1 MRWRNTADSWGL
13 VSIALHWIIGLVII
27 GLFGVGL
34 YMVDLGY
41 TDPLSNVLPEWHR
54 SLGILV
60 GGAIILRLVWRF
72 LSPPPEPLP
81 NYQRIEHIMAVFMH
95 WVLYV
100 LMVIIIVS
108 GYLIS
113 TADGRG
119 VSVFDWFEVPA
130 VTGSTDNLEDLAGEV
145 HYWVAWALMVLA
157 GMHALA
163 ALKHHFIDR
172 DRTLRRMIKPSSGH
186 YQTSNNN
193 RRTS

>member
-1 MRWRNTADSWGL
+1 MHWRNTTDSWGL
-13 VSIALHWIIGLVII
+13 ISILFHWLMALVVI

-60 GGAIILRLVWRF
+60 GGAIVLRLLWR
-72 LSPPPEPLP
+72 LVSPPPEPLP
-81 NYQRIEHIMAVFMH
+81 NYQRIEHIMAMLMH
-95 WVLYV
+95 WTLYA
-100 LMVIIIVS
+100 LMAAIVIS

-130 VTGSTDNLEDLAGEV
+130 VTGRVSNLEDIAGEV
-145 HYWVAWALMVLA
+145 HFWLAWALIVLSS
-157 GMHALA
+157 MHALA

-172 DRTLRRMIKPSSGH
+172 DRTLRRMITPSSG
-186 YQTSNNN
+186 Q
-193 RRTS
+193 